1 MILKEYR
8 QNKRGRK
15 EKRKKVSKHNSLIL
29 NIIVFTLVLL
39 TLAFVGG
46 DIFKSSS
53 NGLGSLSILDNS
65 KWVVTNQ
72 TGAEANSQI
81 IFTNLKD
88 KKTEICVVSNVNLG
102 ERYLYN
108 SDGSRLLDT
117 TNNVIKEIKWA
128 SAGCN
133 INGTKYNGYSIT
145 LTNVQFPINQIPY
158 VRFGN
163 QTIVLEYQNISTV
176 NYQYDT
182 ININA
187 TLKRCLDDRTGCGIA
202 YPDVLIVNSSKL
214 KFGAE
219 DTGVT
224 ADSEYRYTFQSSN
237 PIIQDNTDYYIET
250 GNVIYGGLFDIGKKY
265 SEIININTYDI
276 CSWEQ
281 SNCNFIIRNENES
294 YYLDIYFKG
303 QYNATSGKVFIDPQ
317 YSITSMIGT
326 DSINTNVTV
335 EGNFSH
341 LTTSSVAPYDS
352 LIGYWSFD
360 GNNVNAK
367 LNKTYDFSS
376 KNNDGT
382 EVGDA
387 LVNSTCGLYGNG
399 LCLDSAGDYVSTSVT
414 SPFNASLP
422 FTISLWERTLGAGA
436 GGLPSPFGYTSG
448 ANYSGITMQISNG
461 GKAYCDSYPG
471 TGTYGSRITTQSDG
485 NLATGTWYH
494 VVCDYNGTQM
504 FQYVNGVLQT
514 DTDLVN
520 ISNSGVIGQKPVI
533 GAYFTNAA
541 SYWFNGSIDEVMIFN
556 STLNSTQILNIYN
569 NQSARFVPSGT
580 QEFLQFNSTF
590 SHAIKIIKTT
600 SELFGSAINHTL
612 CAWDVARGYNNS
624 DFDNKGGLVSYW
636 HFDESAWT
644 TAAGEVKDAT
654 GINNGTSAG
663 QANTSLTNYP
673 YSRVG
678 VFDGNGDYI
687 NLGSNELLSVNSTI
701 SLWFNTLYISQ
712 YLFSTKSTSTNRLT
726 VYLGSAGKFATQTK
740 DGAGNSSIG
749 SSSALNDAKWHHY
762 VFIRRG
768 DTASLSETYIDGVN
782 VTFTIGGNVDE
793 TTNNSIGAG
802 TTAVTYF
809 NGSMDEVMIFNRT
822 LTQAEITELY
832 VKGRAKWDC
841 PAYQSSNYFLSS
853 QYTKAI
859 NLSTNWLY
867 KQNQFA
873 GTNQFY
879 SPISFAQ
886 TNSPLTIAE
895 SPEVF
900 NCSTLLYAGN
910 YTLQNDVSSDGNCFT
925 ILGNNINLNGNGF
938 TVSQTAFD
946 AVAPTTISGSPSSI
960 GDVYSVSPDV
970 GGSGYAELDVI
981 YIDGCSYGSGAV
993 AVVDSVDGSGAV
1005 TAMTITTAGS
1015 GYYNSE
1021 YQGTCTTTTNNVGS
1035 SLTAFVSAGSSGAYN
1050 FMGFSGS
1057 LINYEIRPY
1066 KTIGG
1071 TKYFTSSGATG
1082 SLTSAEEY
1090 DNGESNI
1097 SWDSATGDFD
1107 GYRITMDDVTSGYN
1121 KCVYQGNY
1129 YHDIANNV
1137 DTNYT
1142 DSVGCGNW
1150 VNTDCVGTNCYPN
1163 VASSTASGIIT
1174 NGYNNLTISNI
1185 TVTGFYNGISLTS
1198 SSNNQLSNIT
1208 ANLNTQYGIFLS
1220 SSSNNNQLSNI
1231 NSNSN
1236 TQHGIYLFS
1245 SSNNNLTQ
1253 ITANS
1258 NTLYGILMQ
1267 TNANKNNIT
1276 NIITNNNKNAGIA
1289 ISSASNNTVS
1299 NATTNNNTNYG
1310 IVIATGSNN
1319 IITNINANSNRLNGV
1334 LFSSTLN
1341 NIVSQGIINGT
1352 IKSAIA
1358 FTGTTATNNTII
1370 NISIT
1375 NTNIAWFDL
1384 HFNTASVNGTWLIDM
1399 PYIGNYS
1406 FTGVG
1411 GTLNVKKTGLGQ
1423 IKFINAVNGTGT
1435 NLSNDIQIGNN
1446 SVYVN
1451 STKTGLNKTANVTLY
1466 NIGNRGYTTPTI
1478 LRDGAN
1484 CPAGICA
1491 NYTSLTATDVILG
1504 VTGWSNYSIGDLVD
1518 VIAPGLSIV
1527 YPING
1532 TTYTLNVSNL
1542 NYTTNEAG
1550 NCWYSNNSGVW
1561 NSTTTTAGT
1570 NFTNV
1575 ISKEGSNT
1583 WTLYCN
1589 DSAGNLN
1596 SSSVTFFKDTSVA
1609 IVSAISSGQ
1618 PSSSVQVVNI
1628 SFYKAYITTS
1638 PLWILDSYNSIEIK
1652 TVGIDNKS
1660 VDVDKIIILPLTNV
1674 SLDKRNFLRI
1684 SKGEYSIEY
1693 LPHGI
1698 GNLSLNVTISQNIKS
1713 YNEIINVN
1721 VEQLSL
1727 AEKTAI
1733 KAKNWSISILAFCW
1747 DFMKKYWVYSLALIC
1762 SIFVLEI
1769 LIRFRSKLKTNV

>member
-1 MILKEYR
+1 MAIKRTFKITVILY
-8 QNKRGRK
+8 
-15 EKRKKVSKHNSLIL
+15 
-29 NIIVFTLVLL
+29 IIVMIFSVLL

-590 SHAIKIIKTT
+590 VNAIKITKTT

-895 SPEVF
+895 ENP
-900 NCSTLLYAGN
+900 
-910 YTLQNDVSSDGNCFT
+910 
-925 ILGNNINLNGNGF
+925 
-938 TVSQTAFD
+938 
-946 AVAPTTISGSPSSI
+946 P
-960 GDVYSVSPDV
+960 
-970 GGSGYAELDVI
+970 
-981 YIDGCSYGSGAV
+981 
-993 AVVDSVDGSGAV
+993 
-1005 TAMTITTAGS
+1005 
-1015 GYYNSE
+1015 
-1021 YQGTCTTTTNNVGS
+1021 
-1035 SLTAFVSAGSSGAYN
+1035 
-1050 FMGFSGS
+1050 
-1057 LINYEIRPY
+1057 
-1066 KTIGG
+1066 
-1071 TKYFTSSGATG
+1071 YFTDSTPQNQTLVYNTALSYDINATDETEF
-1082 SLTSAEEY
+1082 SCFAVNNTKFKI
-1090 DNGESNI
+1090 DCNGLL
-1097 SWDSATGDFD
+1097 
-1107 GYRITMDDVTSGYN
+1107 
-1121 KCVYQGNY
+1121 Q
-1129 YHDIANNV
+1129 
-1137 DTNYT
+1137 
-1142 DSVGCGNW
+1142 
-1150 VNTDCVGTNCYPN
+1150 
-1163 VASSTASGIIT
+1163 
-1174 NGYNNLTISNI
+1174 
-1185 TVTGFYNGISLTS
+1185 
-1198 SSNNQLSNIT
+1198 
-1208 ANLNTQYGIFLS
+1208 
-1220 SSSNNNQLSNI
+1220 
-1231 NSNSN
+1231 
-1236 TQHGIYLFS
+1236 
-1245 SSNNNLTQ
+1245 
-1253 ITANS
+1253 
-1258 NTLYGILMQ
+1258 
-1267 TNANKNNIT
+1267 
-1276 NIITNNNKNAGIA
+1276 
-1289 ISSASNNTVS
+1289 NNTVLGVS
-1299 NATTNNNTNYG
+1299 LYWLNITINDSINNL
-1310 IVIATGSNN
+1310 
-1319 IITNINANSNRLNGV
+1319 NSTIMYVNV
-1334 LFSSTLN
+1334 TQ
-1341 NIVSQGIINGT
+1341 VTGIINGT
-1352 IKSAIA
+1352 INGTQGNFTAIN
-1358 FTGTTATNNTII
+1358 GTATQ
-1370 NISIT
+1370 NIWL
-1375 NTNIAWFDL
+1375 NATNI
-1384 HFNTASVNGTWLIDM
+1384 
-1399 PYIGNYS
+1399 
-1406 FTGVG
+1406 TG
-1411 GTLNVKKTGLGQ
+1411 
-1423 IKFINAVNGTGT
+1423 FGTGKIYFNGSLINSGTMPLSNQT
-1435 NLSNDIQIGNN
+1435 NLSIGF
-1446 SVYVN
+1446 
-1451 STKTGLNKTANVTLY
+1451 Y
-1466 NIGNRGYTTPTI
+1466 NITFIYDGNQ
-1478 LRDGAN
+1478 
-1484 CPAGICA
+1484 
-1491 NYTSLTATDVILG
+1491 NYTSAQDIWWVNVTQPDTTPPIPPTPPSGGAVPQVNNVMTTN
-1504 VTGWSNYSIGDLVD
+1504 VTGIQAIPSEFVSLLSSSYTHTQEFINWIIDFLVPSNHVIGTILLILIIIVIALLIEKVKKEEIKVRKEWSNYD
-1518 VIAPGLSIV
+1518 
-1527 YPING
+1527 
-1532 TTYTLNVSNL
+1532 
-1542 NYTTNEAG
+1542 
-1550 NCWYSNNSGVW
+1550 
-1561 NSTTTTAGT
+1561 
-1570 NFTNV
+1570 
-1575 ISKEGSNT
+1575 
-1583 WTLYCN
+1583 
-1589 DSAGNLN
+1589 
-1596 SSSVTFFKDTSVA
+1596 
-1609 IVSAISSGQ
+1609 
-1618 PSSSVQVVNI
+1618 
-1628 SFYKAYITTS
+1628 
-1638 PLWILDSYNSIEIK
+1638 
-1652 TVGIDNKS
+1652 
-1660 VDVDKIIILPLTNV
+1660 
-1674 SLDKRNFLRI
+1674 
-1684 SKGEYSIEY
+1684 
-1693 LPHGI
+1693 
-1698 GNLSLNVTISQNIKS
+1698 
-1713 YNEIINVN
+1713 
-1721 VEQLSL
+1721 
-1727 AEKTAI
+1727 
-1733 KAKNWSISILAFCW
+1733 
-1747 DFMKKYWVYSLALIC
+1747 
-1762 SIFVLEI
+1762 
-1769 LIRFRSKLKTNV
+1769 